1 MTIRDSAQLNGMLS
15 ERGVSVT
22 KITPNP
28 ESDVDFFLAL
38 DIFDSTEFEERTL
51 DEWQALMPLPCP
63 VFMVS
68 MNFAISEMFLKLN
81 NVAFWMK
88 PKRDYHN

>member
-1 MTIRDSAQLNGMLS
+1 MTIRDSTQLNGMLS

-51 DEWQALMPLPCP
+51 DEWQALMPLPCT

-68 MNFAISEMFLKLN
+68 MNLAISEMF
-81 NVAFWMK
+81 
-88 PKRDYHN
+88 